1 MSLPT
6 LYAPRIGDLPAGSM
20 VALDPDE
27 ARHLK
32 TLRLRPGDRVRV
44 TDGAGVAAVA
54 ELASSAKGE
63 VACVLQDRLPTSPVP
78 PVDLAFGVANKERT
92 LWLVEKSVELGVR
105 ELQPVEFERSRSVAD
120 SARSGAFWRRARRRA
135 VAALKQSGGSHLPE
149 IRPVAGLAS
158 WLESGSQ
165 AGTRLL
171 ASENGGCS
179 LDQWIRDRD
188 WSGGLALL
196 VGPEGGLT
204 PRETDA
210 CASAGLA
217 SVHLGPRT
225 LRFETAGVAGLT
237 VLSLRHGDSSGLS
250 GPDSTQ

>member
-1 MSLPT
+1 VSLPT
-6 LYAPRIGDLPAGSM
+6 LYAPRIGDLPAGSV

-27 ARHLK
+27 ARHVK
-32 TLRLRPGDRVRV
+32 TLRLRSGDRVRV

-54 ELASSAKGE
+54 ELAGAGRGE
-63 VACVLQDRLPTSPVP
+63 MACVLMDRLPTFPVP
-78 PVDLAFGVANKERT
+78 PVDLAFGMANKERT

-105 ELQPVEFERSRSVAD
+105 ELHPVEFERSRSVAD
-120 SARSGAFWRRARRRA
+120 SARSAAFWRRARRRA

-149 IRPVAGLAS
+149 IRPVTDLAK
-158 WLESGSQ
+158 WLDSGSRE
-165 AGTRLL
+165 GMRLL
-171 ASENGGCS
+171 ASENGGSS

-204 PRETDA
+204 PGEMDA
-210 CASAGLA
+210 CATAGLA

-225 LRFETAGVAGLT
+225 LRFETAAVAGLT
-237 VLSLRHGDSSGLS
+237 VLSLQHGDASGLS